1 MDAINSTRPSSAE
14 VTAVERVLAEAHNQ
28 PMDGYWRSLAEASLE
43 AAKDAQLREFVK
55 EVDAFE
61 LATGQGRR

>member
-14 VTAVERVLAEAHNQ
+14 VTAVEHVLAEAHNQ
-28 PMDGYWRSLAEASLE
+28 PMDGYWRPLAEASLE

-55 EVDAFE
+55 EIDAFE
-61 LATGQGRR
+61 LATGQSRR